1 MQQKLSNILTA
12 VHNGMQ
18 STSESNRASST
29 TLCIPTKD
37 TSCPSC
43 RSDVVAIKQLY
54 PEVAQLMTAY
64 APDKVTTTMCVT
76 DLSRIYDGRSPT
88 LRLMREAYGLT
99 EAVSWVKI
107 QLLALSRFANVSEGL
122 TEENVNILAHLI
134 LGNYDYLRLSE
145 FMYFIGR
152 VMMGKYGYF
161 YGAVDPMRIMS
172 FLNQFLSERLADISQ
187 LEKVKEEEARQH
199 RFEKM
204 RREAV
209 SWEEYKR
216 KRPSPGPSLKRA
228 GSRM

>member
-1 MQQKLSNILTA
+1 
-12 VHNGMQ
+12 
-18 STSESNRASST
+18 
-29 TLCIPTKD
+29 
-37 TSCPSC
+37 
-43 RSDVVAIKQLY
+43 
-54 PEVAQLMTAY
+54 MTAY

-187 LEKVKEEEARQH
+187 LEKVKEKEARQQ
-199 RFEKM
+199 RFEEM

-216 KRPSPGPSLKRA
+216 KRPTAAQDPPPKA
-228 GSRM
+228 PPPAPP